1 MTDAPQHSWWR
12 RLLAA
17 ALLVGL
23 SLLLSWPRSAYG
35 ASGVRSATGEQLFE
49 AHCAGCHINGG
60 NILRRGKT
68 LKLAALQRNGIE
80 GPEMIAAIAAAGI
93 GQMGGYAT
101 VLGEDGPALVGEW
114 VWERALAGWGP
125 PAADRQAPD
134 RQAPDQKA

>member
-1 MTDAPQHSWWR
+1 LTDAPQHPWWR
-12 RLLAA
+12 RLLVA

-35 ASGVRSATGEQLFE
+35 ASGEQSATGEQLFE

-80 GPEMIAAIAAAGI
+80 GPEMIASIAAAGI
-93 GQMGGYAT
+93 GQMGGYAAA
-101 VLGEDGPALVGEW
+101 LGEAGPARVGEW
-114 VWERALAGWGP
+114 VWQRALDGWGP
-125 PAADRQAPD
+125 PAADPQTL
-134 RQAPDQKA
+134 DQKA